1 MNGVTVAGTK
11 YMYLSSTDKVARA
24 KKGTSGVHVIKT
36 TQSNQLSFFYNFT
49 LEFELCPFSQTLDF
63 ILLFPRIVTHA
74 R

>member
-11 YMYLSSTDKVARA
+11 YMYLSSTDKVVRA

-49 LEFELCPFSQTLDF
+49 LEFELCPF
-63 ILLFPRIVTHA
+63 HKC
-74 R
+74 